1 MANIVKIENG
11 ELSQESKKWLIALEK
26 QRKLINDEYDNFKTE
41 LLKAMEEN
49 GVVKIENEDLIISY
63 IASGEKE
70 TFDSKL
76 FKKDHSEMYDEYV
89 KFTPVKSSI
98 RIKVK

>member
-1 MANIVKIENG
+1 MSNIVKIENG

-26 QRKLINDEYDNFKTE
+26 QRKLINDEYDKFKTE

-70 TFDSKL
+70 TFDSKS
-76 FKKDHSEMYDEYV
+76 FKKDHSEMYDKYV

>member
-26 QRKLINDEYDNFKTE
+26 QRKLINDEYDNFKAE

-70 TFDSKL
+70 TFDSKS

>member
-26 QRKLINDEYDNFKTE
+26 QRKIINDEYDNFKTE

-70 TFDSKL
+70 TFDSKS
-76 FKKDHSEMYDEYV
+76 FKKDHSEMYDKYV

>member
-26 QRKLINDEYDNFKTE
+26 QRKLINDEYDSFKTE

-70 TFDSKL
+70 TFDSKS
-76 FKKDHSEMYDEYV
+76 FKKDHSEMYDKYV

>member
-49 GVVKIENEDLIISY
+49 GVVKIENEDWINSY
-63 IASGEKE
+63 IESGEKE
-70 TFDSKL
+70 TFDRKS
-76 FKKDHSEMYDEYV
+76 FKKDHSE
-89 KFTPVKSSI
+89 I
-98 RIKVK
+98 

>member
-26 QRKLINDEYDNFKTE
+26 QRKLINDEYDNFKAE

-49 GVVKIENEDLIISY
+49 GIVKIENEDLIISY

-70 TFDSKL
+70 TFDSKS
-76 FKKDHSEMYDEYV
+76 FKKDHSEMYDKYV

>member
-26 QRKLINDEYDNFKTE
+26 QRKLINDEYDKFKTE

-70 TFDSKL
+70 TFDSKS
-76 FKKDHSEMYDEYV
+76 FKKDHSEMYDKYV

>member
-26 QRKLINDEYDNFKTE
+26 QRKLINDEYDSFKAE

-70 TFDSKL
+70 TFDSKS
-76 FKKDHSEMYDEYV
+76 FKKDHSEMYDQYV

>member
-26 QRKLINDEYDNFKTE
+26 QRKLINDEYDNFKAE

-70 TFDSKL
+70 TFDSKS
-76 FKKDHSEMYDEYV
+76 FKKDHSEMYDAYV

>member
-11 ELSQESKKWLIALEK
+11 ELSQDSKKWLWALEK

-70 TFDSKL
+70 TFDSKS
-76 FKKDHSEMYDEYV
+76 FKKDHSEMYDQYV

>member
-70 TFDSKL
+70 TFDSKS
-76 FKKDHSEMYDEYV
+76 FKIDHSEMYDKYV

>member
-1 MANIVKIENG
+1 MANIVKMENG

-26 QRKLINDEYDNFKTE
+26 QRKLINDEYDSFKAE

-70 TFDSKL
+70 TFDSKS
-76 FKKDHSEMYDEYV
+76 FKKDHSEMYDQYV

>member
-70 TFDSKL
+70 TFDSKS
-76 FKKDHSEMYDEYV
+76 FKKDHSEMYDKYV

>member
-26 QRKLINDEYDNFKTE
+26 QRKLINDEYDNFTTE

-70 TFDSKL
+70 TFDSKS
-76 FKKDHSEMYDEYV
+76 FKKDHSEMYDQYV

>member
-63 IASGEKE
+63 IAPGEKE
-70 TFDSKL
+70 TFDSKS
-76 FKKDHSEMYDEYV
+76 FKKDHSEMYDKYV

>member
-70 TFDSKL
+70 TFDSKS
-76 FKKDHSEMYDEYV
+76 FKKDHSEMYDQYV
-89 KFTPVKSSI
+89 KFTQVKSSI

>member
-70 TFDSKL
+70 TFDSKS
-76 FKKDHSEMYDEYV
+76 FKKDHSEMYDQYV

>member
-11 ELSQESKKWLIALEK
+11 ELSQESKNWLIALEK
-26 QRKLINDEYDNFKTE
+26 QRKLINDEYDNFKAE

-70 TFDSKL
+70 TFDSKS
-76 FKKDHSEMYDEYV
+76 FKKDHSEMYDEYI

>member
-26 QRKLINDEYDNFKTE
+26 QRKLINDEYDKFKTE

-70 TFDSKL
+70 TFDNKS
-76 FKKDHSEMYDEYV
+76 FKKDHSEMYDKYV

>member
-26 QRKLINDEYDNFKTE
+26 QRKLINDEYDNFKIE

-70 TFDSKL
+70 TFDSKS
-76 FKKDHSEMYDEYV
+76 FKKDHSEMYDKYV

>member
-11 ELSQESKKWLIALEK
+11 ELSQESKKWLISLEK

-70 TFDSKL
+70 TFDSKS
-76 FKKDHSEMYDEYV
+76 FKKDHSEMYDKYV

>member
-70 TFDSKL
+70 TFDSKS
-76 FKKDHSEMYDEYV
+76 FKKDHSEMYDQYV
-89 KFTPVKSSI
+89 KFTPIKRSI
-98 RIKVK
+98 KIKVK

>member
-26 QRKLINDEYDNFKTE
+26 QRKIINDEYDNFKAE

-49 GVVKIENEDLIISY
+49 GIVKIENEDLIISY

-70 TFDSKL
+70 TFDSKS
-76 FKKDHSEMYDEYV
+76 FKKDHSEMYDKYV